1 MKGPPPKHPSVRAR
15 QNRAVSARVLR
26 PAPAGVDVP
35 ELPADRE
42 WHPMTV
48 AWWRDVWASPMAA
61 EFLASDVHGLLIVA
75 VLVDR
80 FWREP
85 SAALAA
91 ELRLQRQCFGLTP
104 MDRRRLQW
112 SIERAEE
119 AVERTATRRR
129 PRPAGDP
136 RALLR
141 PS

>member
-1 MKGPPPKHPSVRAR
+1 VKGPLPKDPSVRAR
-15 QNRAVSARVLR
+15 QNRAATARVLR

-35 ELPADRE
+35 GLPGDRE
-42 WHPMTV
+42 WHPQTV
-48 AWWRDVWASPMAA
+48 AWWRDVWRSPMAG

-85 SAALAA
+85 SAGLAA

-112 SIERAEE
+112 SIEKAEE
-119 AVERTATRRR
+119 AVQRTARRR
-129 PRPAGDP
+129 KPRPARDP
-136 RALLR
+136 RFGLV
-141 PS
+141 SS